1 MQDWVLRM
9 RRVSLSSHS
18 SHAQSCICYRETM
31 AGYRETMAGYRE
43 TMAGY
48 REEMTGYRDAHR
60 GSDARGD

>member
-18 SHAQSCICYRETM
+18 SHAQSCICDRETM

-43 TMAGY
+43 G
-48 REEMTGYRDAHR
+48 MTGYRDAHR
-60 GSDARGD
+60 GSDATGD

>member
-31 AGYRETMAGYRE
+31 TGYRETM
-43 TMAGY
+43 
-48 REEMTGYRDAHR
+48 TGYRDVHR
-60 GSDARGD
+60 GSDATGD